1 MKDAGQHIVGVHRL
15 GWRCDARRRPIVE
28 NIVVLF
34 RATRAKG
41 RLHLF
46 TALGRRSTAV
56 DIPGWGGG
64 RPEGDLFRAVVDVQ
78 TVVDDTWTYEVCR
91 VRL

>member
-1 MKDAGQHIVGVHRL
+1 MKDAGQHFVDVHRL
-15 GWRCDARRRPIVE
+15 GGRWDARRRHIVE

-41 RLHLF
+41 RRRLF
-46 TALGRRSTAV
+46 TALGVGLRQSTYLAGV
-56 DIPGWGGG
+56 A

-78 TVVDDTWTYEVCR
+78 TIVDDTLGR
-91 VRL
+91 A

>member
-1 MKDAGQHIVGVHRL
+1 MKDAGQHFVDVHRL
-15 GWRCDARRRPIVE
+15 GGRCDARRRHIVE

-41 RLHLF
+41 RRLF

-56 DIPGWGGG
+56 DIPGWRGG

-78 TVVDDTWTYEVCR
+78 TVVDDTWDA
-91 VRL
+91 